1 MADEDEAPPAPPPV
15 DITPTLIGP
24 PNAKPSDNG
33 SVVVTVRERRWFES
47 RSHVERVTKQE
58 RVDMET
64 VHVREGNECWDRKF
78 FREDTV
84 TENDTITEQ
93 RYEDYEFKTTW
104 SAYTSWLQSHLY
116 KPPDVPHQAQIS
128 FPPEAQFG
136 PDGKFELPRFTVD
149 TLEGRS
155 FPEPPDQPQKIGEG
169 WVTTQAPTDKPDKE
183 VVLRGV
189 AQYEDGPHQPCGDAS
204 ETTSTAIVGIEVLD
218 VDTGQPVEG
227 TLQGIA
233 PTLPGT
239 VQPVSPPTGP
249 PVGRTGLR
257 NAYMVT
263 PGTQVKVIHTPPPG
277 YVVDHNS
284 TGSQPAGELK
294 VTTNGVEVY
303 TFYDR
308 KLPPGQQAT
317 PPPWVKGATDT
328 FKRWWKALVG
338 LLILIA
344 LATIAIVALS
354 SGGSDDND
362 EHAAAPTTSA
372 ASSTTGA
379 AAGLSKE
386 QAANDYLAAAN
397 PVNTALTELLPLAD
411 GWNDATQA
419 ADAQRDAQP
428 LADALQQAQQRLQTL
443 STQYPPA
450 SDQIASELTA
460 INDTTTDLQNLANLN
475 QTIDAPPWR
484 ESFNAHVAALAA
496 ASNALRSAL
505 GLPVTKA

>member
-1 MADEDEAPPAPPPV
+1 MADDDEAPSPPPA
-15 DITPTLIGP
+15 DITPTVIGP
-24 PNAKPSDNG
+24 PNSKPIDDPTQI
-33 SVVVTVRERRWFES
+33 VTVRERRWFES
-47 RSHVERVTKQE
+47 RSHDERVKKKE

-93 RYEDYEFKTTW
+93 RYEDYEFKASW
-104 SAYTSWLQSHLY
+104 SAYTGWLQSNLWTD
-116 KPPDVPHQAQIS
+116 PTAGGRTQLTIQPD
-128 FPPEAQFG
+128 AQFG
-136 PDGKFELPRFTVD
+136 PDGTMQFPRCKVE
-149 TLEGRS
+149 TLDGRS
-155 FPEPPDQPQKIGEG
+155 FPKPPEQPQKVGEG
-169 WVTTQAPTDKPDKE
+169 WVTTQTPTDKPDKE
-183 VVLRGV
+183 VVVRGV
-189 AQYEDGPHQPCGDAS
+189 AQYEDGPHQPCGA
-204 ETTSTAIVGIEVLD
+204 ETTSTAIVGIEVVD

-263 PGTQVKVIHTPPPG
+263 PGTEVKVIHTPPAG

-284 TGSQPAGELK
+284 TGSQPPGELK
-294 VTTNGVEVY
+294 VTANGVEIY

-308 KLPPGQQAT
+308 KLPPGQPAT
-317 PPPWVKGATDT
+317 TPPWVKGATDG

-338 LLILIA
+338 LLVLIVLALIA
-344 LATIAIVALS
+344 VIALS
-354 SGGSDDND
+354 SGGSDDKA
-362 EHAAAPTTSA
+362 EHVAAPTTSPS
-372 ASSTTGA
+372 SSTTGA

-386 QAANDYLAAAN
+386 QAANEYLAAAD
-397 PVNTALTELLPLAD
+397 PVNAALTEFLPAAD
-411 GWNDATQA
+411 GWNDATQP
-419 ADAQRDAQP
+419 ADALRDAQP
-428 LADALQQAQQRLQTL
+428 LADALQQAQQRLQML

-450 SDQIASELTA
+450 SSELAAELTA
-460 INDTTTDLQNLANLN
+460 INDTAADFQNLANLN
-475 QTIDAPPWR
+475 QTIDVPPWR

-496 ASNALRSAL
+496 ASDALRTKL
-505 GLPVTKA
+505 GLPTTNA